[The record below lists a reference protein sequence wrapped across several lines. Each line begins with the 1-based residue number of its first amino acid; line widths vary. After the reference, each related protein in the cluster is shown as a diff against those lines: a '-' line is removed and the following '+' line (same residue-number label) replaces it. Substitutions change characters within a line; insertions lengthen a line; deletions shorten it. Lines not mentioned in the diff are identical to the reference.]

1 MVALE
6 LVAIEADCGGGG
18 GGLDG
23 GGGDFMAVARAFIRD
38 EIDED
43 EIVEEDVVDA
53 LPIVLLVALVFR
65 TPLSKGF
72 IRSCGSKLVTVSK
85 TLEEGLLLE
94 LTLPAV
100 KVEVDDVSERA
111 SKVIEASPPTVEVGA
126 DVLPEANENCL
137 PKKLLPALVMP
148 PTLILPIPLVLV
160 LPDSLAVLPRFLLAN
175 SYMSPNM
182 PANVFLKF
190 FIVSSASSTTELC
203 DCGVCES
210 RRIRLPVD
218 GGTPV
223 GAAAA
228 AAVVSS
234 GTSEILL
241 RLVSRP
247 IEPTAGEVRS
257 GIGGGPPIG
266 AGRGPAGAGG
276 RIPDSSVGLP
286 VSDDTDDRAIR
297 QLVAALMYKT
307 YKFQCEMG
315 IIKVKEVNLKN

>member
-43 EIVEEDVVDA
+43 EIVEDDVVDA
-53 LPIVLLVALVFR
+53 LPMVLLVALVFR

-72 IRSCGSKLVTVSK
+72 TRSWGSKLVTVSK

-100 KVEVDDVSERA
+100 SVEVDDVSERV
-111 SKVIEASPPTVEVGA
+111 SKGGDEVIEASPTAEVGA

-148 PTLILPIPLVLV
+148 PTLMLPIPLVLV

-175 SYMSPNM
+175 SYMSPKM

-190 FIVSSASSTTELC
+190 FIVSSASSTTELW
-203 DCGVCES
+203 DCGARC
-210 RRIRLPVD
+210 D
-218 GGTPV
+218 
-223 GAAAA
+223 
-228 AAVVSS
+228 
-234 GTSEILL
+234 
-241 RLVSRP
+241 
-247 IEPTAGEVRS
+247 VRE
-257 GIGGGPPIG
+257 
-266 AGRGPAGAGG
+266 AE
-276 RIPDSSVGLP
+276 
-286 VSDDTDDRAIR
+286 
-297 QLVAALMYKT
+297 
-307 YKFQCEMG
+307 EM
-315 IIKVKEVNLKN
+315 LDA